1 MGTTPAMQTRPA
13 SATRMPGYLI
23 AWRMVIAVLAWW
35 GLVAALHGDI
45 TQLRY
50 FSQVTT
56 LTVALTATASVLGFA
71 VVSQRWNRAMAW
83 CRGASTTYAIVTAVI
98 YQALLSGNLEATSS
112 LLEHAV
118 VPALAV
124 IDWLVFGPGS
134 DKEGR
139 ARQAWWTALSWL
151 ILPICY
157 LGVYYRRPRS
167 ERQAAVPIPGSRRVE
182 LLALGGHHDRGFRRG
197 GVRGVGDR
205 GAPIARPASG
215 AGRLTAGPL
224 GRRGPRLPVAGEP
237 PRDGWIGNRA
247 KRAQNPILSYAG
259 YIRVRIE

>member
-1 MGTTPAMQTRPA
+1 
-13 SATRMPGYLI
+13 MPGYLI

-56 LTVALTATASVLGFA
+56 LTVALTASASVLGFA
-71 VVSQRWNRAMAW
+71 VVSERWNRALAW

-124 IDWLVFGPGS
+124 IDWLVFGPG
-134 DKEGR
+134 R
-139 ARQAWWTALSWL
+139 TRQAWWTALSWL

-157 LGVYYRRPRS
+157 LSVYTGVRDRNGKPLYPFLDPDASSFWRWVGIMIAVFVVVGFVVWATGVLRS
-167 ERQAAVPIPGSRRVE
+167 
-182 LLALGGHHDRGFRRG
+182 HRRG
-197 GVRGVGDR
+197 
-205 GAPIARPASG
+205 AEQ
-215 AGRLTAGPL
+215 AG
-224 GRRGPRLPVAGEP
+224 
-237 PRDGWIGNRA
+237 
-247 KRAQNPILSYAG
+247 
-259 YIRVRIE
+259 

>member
-1 MGTTPAMQTRPA
+1 MNSTRAISPQTAP
-13 SATRMPGYLI
+13 ATRMPGYLI
-23 AWRMVIAVLAWW
+23 AWRVAIAGLAWW
-35 GLVAALHGDI
+35 GLLAALHGDI

-71 VVSQRWNRAMAW
+71 VVSDGWQRALAW

-124 IDWLVFGPGS
+124 IDWLVFGPG
-134 DKEGR
+134 R
-139 ARQAWWTALSWL
+139 ATRQAWWTALTWL

-157 LGVYYRRPRS
+157 LGIYYNVRDRNGKPLYPFLDPGASSFWRWVGIMIAVFVVVGFAVWAVGVIRLRLDTRRLDTRGSDARRS
-167 ERQAAVPIPGSRRVE
+167 
-182 LLALGGHHDRGFRRG
+182 
-197 GVRGVGDR
+197 
-205 GAPIARPASG
+205 
-215 AGRLTAGPL
+215 
-224 GRRGPRLPVAGEP
+224 
-237 PRDGWIGNRA
+237 
-247 KRAQNPILSYAG
+247 
-259 YIRVRIE
+259 

>member
-1 MGTTPAMQTRPA
+1 MGTTPALQTRSAP
-13 SATRMPGYLI
+13 ATRMPGYLI

-56 LTVALTATASVLGFA
+56 LTVALTVSASVLGFA
-71 VVSQRWNRAMAW
+71 VVSERWNRALAW

-124 IDWLVFGPGS
+124 IDWLVFGPG
-134 DKEGR
+134 R
-139 ARQAWWTALSWL
+139 TRQAWWTALSWL

-157 LGVYYRRPRS
+157 LGVYTGVRDRNGKPLYPFLDPDASSFWRWVGIMIAVFVVVGFVVWATGVLRS
-167 ERQAAVPIPGSRRVE
+167 
-182 LLALGGHHDRGFRRG
+182 HRRG
-197 GVRGVGDR
+197 
-205 GAPIARPASG
+205 AEQ
-215 AGRLTAGPL
+215 AG
-224 GRRGPRLPVAGEP
+224 
-237 PRDGWIGNRA
+237 
-247 KRAQNPILSYAG
+247 
-259 YIRVRIE
+259 